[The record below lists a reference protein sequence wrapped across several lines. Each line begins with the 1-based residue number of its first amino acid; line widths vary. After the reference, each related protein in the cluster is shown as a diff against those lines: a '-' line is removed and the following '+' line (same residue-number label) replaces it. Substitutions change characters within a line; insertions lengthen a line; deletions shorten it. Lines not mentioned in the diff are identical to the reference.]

1 MLSFVSEVEAKK
13 NIVIVRKVAEEEE
26 EKVEEVE
33 ENSEDCVYTG
43 VCNFENLFCKLFSEK
58 HALLIRK

>member
-13 NIVIVRKVAEEEE
+13 NIVIVRKVAEEE

>member
-1 MLSFVSEVEAKK
+1 MLSFVSEVEVKK
-13 NIVIVRKVAEEEE
+13 NIVIVRKVAEEE